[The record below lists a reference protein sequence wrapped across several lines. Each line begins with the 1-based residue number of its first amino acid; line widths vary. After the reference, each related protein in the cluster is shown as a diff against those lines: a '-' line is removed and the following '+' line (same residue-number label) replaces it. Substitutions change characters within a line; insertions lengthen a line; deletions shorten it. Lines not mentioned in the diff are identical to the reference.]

1 MPNSPETEEAMEN
14 ASKYHILI
22 TGGNGLVGKPLT
34 QALLAEGYQVSHLS
48 RTPSIIPGVTTYGWD
63 VVKQQIDARCL
74 DGVDTIIH
82 LAGADIAGEAWTP
95 TRKQEISRSRTESIR
110 LLYRLMGE
118 QPHGVKSVISASGIA
133 FYGDRSDEILT
144 EQSQPSPDFLGTVC
158 QEWEDAVGEGESL
171 GLRVVTFR
179 TGVVL
184 TQEGGALASLAPM
197 IQSGFGASLGSGR
210 QWVPWIHLQDV
221 VGLYCLAVRDSS
233 LTGVFNQTAPGL
245 LTNRHFV
252 EAQARHF
259 HKPLW
264 MPSIPAFMLKLMMG
278 EQSAFVLNSARA
290 VPSERLLQEYRY
302 QYPTLDKALNAIYA

>member
-1 MPNSPETEEAMEN
+1 MKNTTQQ
-14 ASKYHILI
+14 KHHILI
-22 TGGNGLVGKPLT
+22 TGGNGLIGKSLT
-34 QALLAEGYQVSHLS
+34 QALLKEGHRVSHLS
-48 RTPSIIPGVTTYGWD
+48 RTPSIIADVTTYGWN
-63 VVKQQIDARCL
+63 VVDQQIDARCL

-95 TRKQEISRSRTESIR
+95 ARKQEISRSRTESIR
-110 LLYRLMGE
+110 LLYRLMS
-118 QPHGVKSVISASGIA
+118 QRPHAVKSVISASGIA
-133 FYGDRSDEILT
+133 FYGDRADEIMT
-144 EQSQPSPDFLGTVC
+144 EQSPPSPGFLGTVC
-158 QEWEDAVGEGESL
+158 QEWEDAVGEGKSL

-184 TQEGGALASLAPM
+184 TNGGGALASLAPM
-197 IQSGFGASLGSGR
+197 IQSGFGAALGSGR

-252 EAQARHF
+252 ESLAGQFR
-259 HKPLW
+259 KSLW

-290 VPSERLLQEYRY
+290 VPPERLLQAYRY
-302 QYPTLDKALNAIYA
+302 QYPTLDQALSAIYG